1 MESHHKTDLIH
12 LTIKHIT
19 YRTQKTALFV
29 WRINLSGRNV
39 YYIMHA
45 AEALSN
51 TDFFTF
57 VEQIFPLWE
66 NFCFKGT
73 CQKIIIE
80 TQNIGIW

>member
-51 TDFFTF
+51 TDFL
-57 VEQIFPLWE
+57 PS
-66 NFCFKGT
+66 
-73 CQKIIIE
+73 
-80 TQNIGIW
+80 